1 VDLNILFDT
10 PKPVIGVIHLLPL
23 PTSPRWGSSLKEVI
37 DRAEQEA
44 TALAAGGVQGII
56 VENFFDAPF
65 TKNRVDPAVVSA
77 MSLVVHRV
85 KQMVGIPVGIN
96 VLRNDGHS
104 ALAIASC
111 VGAQFI
117 RVNVLMGVMATDQ
130 GVIEGDAFQLLRYRR
145 ELGVD
150 VKIFADVLVKHA
162 QPISVPQI
170 TAAVHDA
177 IHRGLADAIILSGWA
192 TGNPP
197 TIEDLREAKLAC
209 GNTPLFVGSGATWD
223 NISQLM
229 EYADGVIVSSSLK
242 RNGQIQQAIDPIRV
256 GRFVDAVRSGIAHH
270 KHKHMAEA
278 RS

>member
-1 VDLNILFDT
+1 
-10 PKPVIGVIHLLPL
+10 
-23 PTSPRWGSSLKEVI
+23 SLKEVI

-65 TKNRVDPAVVSA
+65 TKDRVDPAVVSA

-104 ALAIASC
+104 AMAIASC

-117 RVNVLMGVMATDQ
+117 RINVLMGVMATDQ
-130 GVIEGDAFQLLRYRR
+130 GIIEGDAYQLLRYRR
-145 ELGVD
+145 ELGTD

-162 QPISVPQI
+162 QPISVPKI
-170 TAAVHDA
+170 TAAVHDT
-177 IHRGLADAIILSGWA
+177 IHRGLADAVILSGWA

-197 TIEDLREAKLAC
+197 TTEDLKEAKLAC
-209 GNTPLFVGSGATWD
+209 DETPLFVGSGATWD
-223 NISQLM
+223 NVPQLM
-229 EYADGVIVSSSLK
+229 QYADGVIVSSSLK

-256 GRFVDAVRSGIAHH
+256 SRFVEAVRLDIANR
-270 KHKHMAEA
+270 KKNLAEEQIL
-278 RS
+278 RSPTVSIG